1 MADPAEPHA
10 HPTGQATAKPE
21 TGEHLP
27 ENAPV
32 AAPVTKFEFAH
43 KVFRV
48 ENGVFELDESGD
60 EPVYSVD
67 LGDVRAKLTFAT
79 LRASFGIEPKS
90 PDGLLLE
97 NVRQA
102 LAFVRKVRP
111 GDSFPS
117 ELLDGTASWTVDD
130 RHREIAR
137 GRVWGGLVVWMS
149 GGKADGSIRVDE
161 FAKIA
166 QSPETRLRVQA
177 GFGQLADTLG
187 YPPAKRGDVV
197 EQIERLIDE
206 LAFVEALRE
215 RVALARRVVS
225 TLRAFRVA
233 YKRERTLTEEVDR
246 TILLAERP
254 VSELEKRLAA
264 IDARSAETLE
274 ALRHVAAHIKL
285 IRETRDAV
293 HAQMMKWDAV
303 LDAWADVSPVPG
315 PETHLL
321 VRNTYRFAARHFP
334 VGTTWTR

>member
-1 MADPAEPHA
+1 MEGDPGGPAKPDPAGALPDVA
-10 HPTGQATAKPE
+10 PE
-21 TGEHLP
+21 
-27 ENAPV
+27 
-32 AAPVTKFEFAH
+32 AAPVTRFDFAH

-48 ENGVFELDESGD
+48 ENGVFHLDESND

-67 LGDVRAKLTFAT
+67 LGDVRAKLTFGT
-79 LRASFGIEPKS
+79 LRSSFGIEPKS

-97 NVRQA
+97 DVRRA

-117 ELLDGTASWTVDD
+117 ELLDGTASWTIED

-161 FAKIA
+161 FARIA

-187 YPPAKRGDVV
+187 YPPARRGDVV

-206 LAFVEALRE
+206 VAFVEALRE
-215 RVALARRVVS
+215 RVALARKVIE
-225 TLRAFRVA
+225 TLRAFRVV

-254 VSELEKRLAA
+254 VVALEKQLAGV
-264 IDARSAETLE
+264 DARTAATLD
-274 ALRHVAAHIKL
+274 ALRQIAAHIKL
-285 IRETRDAV
+285 VRDTRDAV

-303 LDAWADVSPVPG
+303 LEAWKDVSPVPG
-315 PETHLL
+315 PDTHHL

-334 VGTTWTR
+334 IGTTWTR